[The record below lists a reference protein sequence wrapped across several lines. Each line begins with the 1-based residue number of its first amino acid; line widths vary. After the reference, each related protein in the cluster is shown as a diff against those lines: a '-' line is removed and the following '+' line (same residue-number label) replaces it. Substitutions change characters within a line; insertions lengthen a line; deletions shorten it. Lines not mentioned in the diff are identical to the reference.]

1 MYERYRNTKN
11 DFNCILTQVITQRCT
26 AEIHEIEKKLKK
38 LLTKGARYG
47 KIIKPLAG
55 GSF

>member
-1 MYERYRNTKN
+1 MNGIGIPKN
-11 DFNCILTQVITQRCT
+11 DFNSIQTQEITKHHT
-26 AEIHEIEKKLKK
+26 AEIHKIEKKLKK
-38 LLTKGARYG
+38 LLTKRVRYG